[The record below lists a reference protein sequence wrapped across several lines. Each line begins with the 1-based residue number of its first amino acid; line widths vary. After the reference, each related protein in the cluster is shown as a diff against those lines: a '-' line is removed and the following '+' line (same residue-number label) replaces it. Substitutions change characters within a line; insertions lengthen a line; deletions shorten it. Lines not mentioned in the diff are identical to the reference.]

1 MITFWMV
8 SSLFDPWRTRVPAGR
23 RQGLA
28 NVPPVIDFCQFS
40 VGFGPFFPV
49 GRYLEKTG
57 FAVNALLL
65 GVRGQLNDHGIE
77 IALIWYYY

>member
-1 MITFWMV
+1 M
-8 SSLFDPWRTRVPAGR
+8 A
-23 RQGLA
+23 
-28 NVPPVIDFCQFS
+28 PVIDFCQFS